1 MMQQQLHPLLAPSL
15 GTQRQLMSWH
25 FGTTGSGRKVYI
37 QASLH
42 ADELPGMLV
51 AEHLRG
57 LLEAAEARGEVLGEV
72 VLVPMAN
79 PIGLSQTVMHHQ
91 VGRFELGSMENF
103 NRHYPDFFNL
113 VKDVVAEQLGPDAE
127 ANKRT
132 VRAAMRQALDA
143 QAPTTELQSQRQVLM
158 TLSHDADL
166 VLDLHCDFEAV
177 MHLYVEEPMI
187 DQVLPLA
194 RYLGARAVL
203 WARGSGPLISFD
215 EALSGPWWRL
225 REHFKDLA
233 PIPLACAS
241 TTVELR
247 SQTDVSDELAAQ
259 DAQAIMNYLCER
271 GVLAGTSPAL
281 PPALCEPTPLTATD
295 DLHAPHPGVIV
306 FQRQPGDVVKAG
318 EVLAHIVDPL
328 NRRRTPIT
336 TRTEGVIYARHNL
349 RWATTGMEVCRVAGA
364 TPIRSGNLLSP

>member
-1 MMQQQLHPLLAPSL
+1 MQLQLHPLLSPSL
-15 GTQRQLMSWH
+15 GTQRQLVSWH
-25 FGTTGSGRKVYI
+25 FGPGGLGRKVYI

-51 AEHLRG
+51 AQHLRG
-57 LLEAAEARGEVLGEV
+57 LLDAAENRGEMQGEV

-91 VGRFELGSMENF
+91 VGRFELGGMENF

-113 VKDVVAEQLGPDAE
+113 VKDGVADQLGPDPDT
-127 ANKRT
+127 NKRLI
-132 VRAAMRQALDA
+132 RAAMRQALDA
-143 QAPTTELQSQRQVLM
+143 QTPTTELQSLRQVLM

-177 MHLYVEEPMI
+177 MHLYVEQPMME
-187 DQVLPLA
+187 QMLPLA

-225 REHFKDLA
+225 QEHFKDRA
-233 PIPLACAS
+233 PVPLACAS

-259 DAQAIMNYLCER
+259 DAQAIMNYLRER
-271 GVLAGTSPAL
+271 GVLAGPVPAL

-306 FQRQPGDVVKAG
+306 FHRQVGDMVTTG
-318 EVLAHIVDPL
+318 DVLAHIVDPI
-328 NRRRTPIT
+328 NQRRTPLA
-336 TRTEGVIYARHNL
+336 TRTDGVVYARHNL

-364 TPIRSGNLLSP
+364 TPLRSGNLLSP

>member
-1 MMQQQLHPLLAPSL
+1 MQQTTHPLLSPSL
-15 GTQRQLMSWH
+15 GTQRQLLSWH
-25 FGTTGSGRKVYI
+25 FGCPGRGLKAYI

-51 AEHLRG
+51 AHHLRN
-57 LLEAAEARGEVLGEV
+57 LLEAAEQRGELQGEV

-91 VGRFELGSMENF
+91 VGRFELGGMENF

-113 VKDVVAEQLGPDAE
+113 VKDVVADQLGPDAE
-127 ANKRT
+127 TNKRLI
-132 VRAAMRQALDA
+132 RAAMRQALDA
-143 QAPTTELQSQRQVLM
+143 QVPATELQSLRQVLM

-177 MHLYVEEPMI
+177 MHLYVEQPMVE
-187 DQVLPLA
+187 QVVPLA
-194 RYLGARAVL
+194 RYLGARALL

-225 REHFKDLA
+225 QEHFKDRA
-233 PIPLACAS
+233 PVPLACAS

-247 SQTDVSDELAAQ
+247 SQTDVSDALAAQ
-259 DAQAIMNYLCER
+259 DALAIVHYLRER
-271 GVLAGTSPAL
+271 GVLAGPAPAL
-281 PPALCEPTPLTATD
+281 PPAQCEPTPLAGTE

-306 FQRQPGDVVKAG
+306 FHTQVGDVVKAG
-318 EVLAHIVDPL
+318 QLLADIVDPL
-328 NRRRTPIT
+328 DQRRTAIV
-336 TRTEGVIYARHNL
+336 TRIDGVIYARHNL
-349 RWATTGMEVCRVAGA
+349 RWATTGMDVCRVAGA

>member
-1 MMQQQLHPLLAPSL
+1 MRQQLHPLLSPSL

-25 FGTTGSGRKVYI
+25 FGSASAGRKVYI

-51 AEHLRG
+51 ADHLRG
-57 LLEAAEARGEVLGEV
+57 LLETAETRGELLGEV

-91 VGRFELGSMENF
+91 IGRFELGAMENF

-113 VKDVVAEQLGPDAE
+113 VKDVVADQLGPDAE
-127 ANKRT
+127 TNKRLI
-132 VRAAMRQALDA
+132 RAAMRQALDA

-177 MHLYVEEPMI
+177 MHLYVEQPMI
-187 DQVLPLA
+187 DQIAPLA
-194 RYLGARAVL
+194 RYLGARALL

-225 REHFKDLA
+225 QEHFKDRA

-259 DAQAIMNYLCER
+259 DAQAIVNYLRER
-271 GVLAGTSPAL
+271 GVLAGPVPAL
-281 PPALCEPTPLTATD
+281 PPALCEPTPLSATD
-295 DLHAPHPGVIV
+295 DLHAPHSGVVV
-306 FQRQPGDVVKAG
+306 FHRQPGDVVKTG

-328 NRRRTPIT
+328 NQRRTPIA
-336 TRTEGVIYARHNL
+336 TRTDGVIYARHNL
-349 RWATTGMEVCRVAGA
+349 RWATAGMEICRVAGA
-364 TPIRSGNLLSP
+364 IPIRSGNLLSP